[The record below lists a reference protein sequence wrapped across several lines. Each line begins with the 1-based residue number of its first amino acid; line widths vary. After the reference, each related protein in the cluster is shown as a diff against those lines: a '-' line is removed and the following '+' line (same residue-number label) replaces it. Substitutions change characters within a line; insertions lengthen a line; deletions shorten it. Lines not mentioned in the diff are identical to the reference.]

1 MEMAVNNTVITL
13 PPDREPMCNDDV
25 LRFLADRCG
34 HTVSEMVSHFRVTQ
48 TAIRAR
54 LRRLIGEQTI
64 TRQRRDDA
72 ARKRGRPQYLY
83 YITSRGETRLA
94 EGDPRPMPAQE

>member
-1 MEMAVNNTVITL
+1 MEMAGKTTVNQP

-25 LRFLADRCG
+25 LRFLADRNG

-54 LRRLIGEQTI
+54 LQRLSAEQAVM
-64 TRQRRDDA
+64 RQRRSDPS
-72 ARKRGRPQYLY
+72 RKRGRPQFLY
-83 YITSRGETRLA
+83 YITGRGEARLA
-94 EGDPRPMPAQE
+94 EVNGRPTPVQE